1 MLITNEEE
9 KDKRNR
15 IKVIDAE
22 VDKLMDQGLKLKE
35 EKFNLEFDLYL

>member
-22 VDKLMDQGLKLKE
+22 VDKLMDQVLKLKE

>member
-1 MLITNEEE
+1 MLSNEEE

-22 VDKLMDQGLKLKE
+22 VDKLMDQVLKLKE

>member
-1 MLITNEEE
+1 MILTNEEE

-22 VDKLMDQGLKLKE
+22 VDKLIDQVLKLKE